1 MNQIAFCS
9 HFLVM
14 KNAPKILLIED
25 DRIISQN
32 LTDFLTQQGFR
43 ILHAFTGRDALNLLE
58 METVDLLLLDIN
70 LPDFDG
76 YQICQEVRKKNS
88 HTPILMLTAYDELE
102 DKMKG
107 FEVGADDYLT
117 KPFFMVE
124 VLARIKSLLKRAKKL
139 DDSQAL
145 IWVEDLS
152 INVSTTTVSR
162 SKQDINL
169 TPREFNLLLMLVKA
183 KGRIVTKKELNKE
196 IWGGSLD
203 EHNNTI
209 EVYINFLRKKIDK
222 PFSKQLIKTKIG
234 FGYYLDV
241 L

>member
-1 MNQIAFCS
+1 MRTSSLLLMKIAPT
-9 HFLVM
+9 L
-14 KNAPKILLIED
+14 LLIED
-25 DRIISQN
+25 DRSISQN
-32 LTDFLTQQGFR
+32 LAEFLSQEGFQ
-43 ILHAFTGRDALNLLE
+43 IQCVFTGNEALSVLE
-58 METVDLLLLDIN
+58 SGSFDLLILDVN

-76 YQICQEVRKKNS
+76 YHICQEFRKRNTQ
-88 HTPILMLTAYDELE
+88 TPILMLTAYDELE

-107 FEVGADDYLT
+107 FEMGADDYLT

-124 VLARIKSLLKRAKKL
+124 VLARIKSLLKRANKQIEQP
-139 DDSQAL
+139 SL

-152 INVSTTTVSR
+152 IDVSTNSVFR
-162 SKQDINL
+162 AKQDINL

-183 KGRIVTKKELNKE
+183 KGKMVTKKELNKQ

-234 FGYYLDV
+234 FGYYLDI

>member
-1 MNQIAFCS
+1 
-9 HFLVM
+9 M
-14 KNAPKILLIED
+14 KNAPKLLLIED

-32 LTDFLTQQGFR
+32 LADFLSQEGFQ
-43 ILHAFTGRDALNLLE
+43 IQHAFTGNEALLILE
-58 METVDLLLLDIN
+58 NSIFDLLILDVN
-70 LPDFDG
+70 LPDFNG
-76 YQICQEVRKKNS
+76 YHICKEFRKINTE
-88 HTPILMLTAYDELE
+88 TPILMLTAYDELD

-107 FEVGADDYLT
+107 FESGADDYLT
-117 KPFFMVE
+117 KPFFMAE
-124 VLARIKSLLKRAKKL
+124 VVARVKSLLKRSKK
-139 DDSQAL
+139 QADLAEL

-152 INVSTTTVSR
+152 IDISTNSVAR
-162 SKQDINL
+162 SKQVINL
-169 TPREFNLLLMLVKA
+169 TPREFNLLLMLVRA
-183 KGRIVTKKELNKE
+183 KGKIVTKKELNKE

-241 L
+241 Q

>member
-1 MNQIAFCS
+1 
-9 HFLVM
+9 M
-14 KNAPKILLIED
+14 KSPPRIILIED
-25 DRIISQN
+25 DYAISQN
-32 LTDFLTQQGFR
+32 LTDFLIKEGF
-43 ILHAFTGRDALNLLE
+43 HVENVYTGNDAIQVLE
-58 METVDLLLLDIN
+58 KNKFDLLILDVN
-70 LPDFDG
+70 LPGFDG
-76 YQICQEVRKKNS
+76 YYICQEFRKNN
-88 HTPILMLTAYDELE
+88 TQIPILMLTAYDELE

-107 FEVGADDYLT
+107 FDVGADDYLT
-117 KPFFMVE
+117 KPFYMAE
-124 VLARIKSLLKRAKKL
+124 VLARVKSLLKRSNKQP
-139 DDSQAL
+139 DYQAP

-152 INVSTTTVSR
+152 IDIST
-162 SKQDINL
+162 SKVLRAKQEINL

-183 KGRIVTKKELNKE
+183 KGKIVTKKELNKE

-234 FGYYLDV
+234 FGYYLDI

>member
-1 MNQIAFCS
+1 MRTSSQ
-9 HFLVM
+9 LLM
-14 KNAPKILLIED
+14 KNAPTLLLIED
-25 DRIISQN
+25 DRSISQN
-32 LTDFLTQQGFR
+32 LADFLSQEGFQ
-43 ILHAFTGRDALNLLE
+43 IQCVFTGNEALSVLE
-58 METVDLLLLDIN
+58 SGSFDLLILDVN

-76 YQICQEVRKKNS
+76 YHICQEFRKRNTQ
-88 HTPILMLTAYDELE
+88 TPILMLTAYDELE

-107 FEVGADDYLT
+107 FEMGADDYLT

-124 VLARIKSLLKRAKKL
+124 VLARIKSLLKRANKQTEQP
-139 DDSQAL
+139 SL

-152 INVSTTTVSR
+152 IDVSTNSVFR
-162 SKQDINL
+162 AKQDINL

-183 KGRIVTKKELNKE
+183 KGKMVTKKELNKQ

-234 FGYYLDV
+234 FGYYLDI

>member
-1 MNQIAFCS
+1 
-9 HFLVM
+9 M
-14 KNAPKILLIED
+14 KNAPKLLLIED

-32 LTDFLTQQGFR
+32 LSDFLSQEGFQ
-43 ILHAFTGRDALNLLE
+43 IQVVYTGNDALSVLASGRF
-58 METVDLLLLDIN
+58 DLLILDVN
-70 LPDFDG
+70 LPDLDG
-76 YQICQEVRKKNS
+76 FHICQEFRKHNS
-88 HTPILMLTAYDELE
+88 ETPILMLTAYDELE
-102 DKMKG
+102 DKVKG
-107 FEVGADDYLT
+107 FEMGADDYLT

-124 VLARIKSLLKRAKKL
+124 VLARIKSLLKRANK
-139 DDSQAL
+139 QIEPPAL
-145 IWVEDLS
+145 MWVEDLS
-152 INVSTTTVSR
+152 IDFSTNVVSR
-162 SKQDINL
+162 AKQEINL
-169 TPREFNLLLMLVKA
+169 TPREFNLLVMLAKA
-183 KGRIVTKKELNKE
+183 KGKIVTKKELNKQ

>member
-1 MNQIAFCS
+1 
-9 HFLVM
+9 M
-14 KNAPKILLIED
+14 KSPPRIILIED
-25 DRIISQN
+25 DYVISQN
-32 LTDFLTQQGFR
+32 LSDFLRKEGFHVEN
-43 ILHAFTGRDALNLLE
+43 IYTGNDAIEVLE
-58 METVDLLLLDIN
+58 KNKFDLLILDVN
-70 LPDFDG
+70 LPGFDG
-76 YQICQEVRKKNS
+76 YYICQEFRKYNS
-88 HTPILMLTAYDELE
+88 QIPILMLTAYDELE

-117 KPFFMVE
+117 KPFYMAE
-124 VLARIKSLLKRAKKL
+124 VLARVKSLLKRSNKHT
-139 DDSQAL
+139 DYQAP

-152 INVSTTTVSR
+152 IDISTNKVLR
-162 SKQDINL
+162 SKQEINL

-183 KGRIVTKKELNKE
+183 KGKIVTKKELNKA

-234 FGYYLDV
+234 FGYYLDII
-241 L
+241 

>member
-1 MNQIAFCS
+1 
-9 HFLVM
+9 M
-14 KNAPKILLIED
+14 KNAPTLLLIED
-25 DRIISQN
+25 DRSISQN
-32 LTDFLTQQGFR
+32 LADFLSQEGFQ
-43 ILHAFTGRDALNLLE
+43 IQCVFTGNEALSVLE
-58 METVDLLLLDIN
+58 SGSFDLLILDVN

-76 YQICQEVRKKNS
+76 YHICQEFRKRNTQ
-88 HTPILMLTAYDELE
+88 TPILMLTAYDELE

-107 FEVGADDYLT
+107 FEMGADDYLT

-124 VLARIKSLLKRAKKL
+124 VLARIKSLLKRANKQTEQP
-139 DDSQAL
+139 SL

-152 INVSTTTVSR
+152 IDVSTNSVFR
-162 SKQDINL
+162 AKQDINL

-183 KGRIVTKKELNKE
+183 KGKMVTKKELNKQ

>member
-1 MNQIAFCS
+1 
-9 HFLVM
+9 M
-14 KNAPKILLIED
+14 KNAPKLLLIED
-25 DRIISQN
+25 DRVISQN
-32 LTDFLTQQGFR
+32 LTDFLSQEGFQIQHAYTGSEALSNLEKNSFDLI
-43 ILHAFTGRDALNLLE
+43 ILD
-58 METVDLLLLDIN
+58 VN

-76 YQICQEVRKKNS
+76 YYICQEFRKQNTQ
-88 HTPILMLTAYDELE
+88 TPILMLTAYDELE

-107 FEVGADDYLT
+107 FGMGADDYLT
-117 KPFFMVE
+117 KPFFMAE
-124 VLARIKSLLKRAKKL
+124 VVARVKSLLKRAKKQTDL
-139 DDSQAL
+139 PAI

-152 INVSTTTVSR
+152 IDVSTNSVVR

-183 KGRIVTKKELNKE
+183 KGKIVTKKELNKE

-209 EVYINFLRKKIDK
+209 EVYINFLRKKIDR
-222 PFSKQLIKTKIG
+222 PFTKQLIKTKIG

>member
-1 MNQIAFCS
+1 
-9 HFLVM
+9 M
-14 KNAPKILLIED
+14 KNVPNLLLIED

-32 LTDFLTQQGFR
+32 LTEFLSQEGFR
-43 ILHAFTGRDALNLLE
+43 IQHAFSGKEALVLLDSSPF
-58 METVDLLLLDIN
+58 DLLILDVN

-76 YQICQEVRKKNS
+76 YHICQEFRKRNTQ
-88 HTPILMLTAYDELE
+88 TPILMLTAYDELE

-107 FEVGADDYLT
+107 FEMGADDYLT

-124 VLARIKSLLKRAKKL
+124 VLARIKSLLKRSHKL
-139 DDSQAL
+139 PEQAEV

-152 INVSTTTVSR
+152 IDMATNAVFR
-162 SKQDINL
+162 SKQEISL
-169 TPREFNLLLMLVKA
+169 TPREFNLLVMLVKA
-183 KGRIVTKKELNKE
+183 KGKIVTKKALNKE

-234 FGYYLDV
+234 FGYFLDV

>member
-1 MNQIAFCS
+1 
-9 HFLVM
+9 M
-14 KNAPKILLIED
+14 KNAPTLLLIED
-25 DRIISQN
+25 DRSISQN
-32 LTDFLTQQGFR
+32 LSDFLSQEGFQ
-43 ILHAFTGRDALNLLE
+43 IQVVYTGNDALSVLASGRF
-58 METVDLLLLDIN
+58 DLLILDVN
-70 LPDFDG
+70 LPDLDG
-76 YQICQEVRKKNS
+76 FQICQAFRKYNS
-88 HTPILMLTAYDELE
+88 ETPILMLTAYDELE

-107 FEVGADDYLT
+107 FEMGADDYLT

-124 VLARIKSLLKRAKKL
+124 VLARIKSLLKRANKQPGQT
-139 DDSQAL
+139 SL

-152 INVSTTTVSR
+152 IDVSTNAVSR
-162 SKQDINL
+162 AKQEINL

-183 KGRIVTKKELNKE
+183 KGKIVTKKELNKQ

-222 PFSKQLIKTKIG
+222 PFSTQLIKTKIG

>member
-1 MNQIAFCS
+1 
-9 HFLVM
+9 M
-14 KNAPKILLIED
+14 KNAPKLLLIED

-32 LTDFLTQQGFR
+32 LADFLSQEGFQ
-43 ILHAFTGRDALNLLE
+43 IQNAFTGNEALSILE
-58 METVDLLLLDIN
+58 NSFFDLLILDVN
-70 LPDFDG
+70 LPDFNG
-76 YQICQEVRKKNS
+76 YHICKEFRKINTD
-88 HTPILMLTAYDELE
+88 TPILMLTAYDELD

-107 FEVGADDYLT
+107 FESGADDYLT
-117 KPFFMVE
+117 KPFFMAE
-124 VLARIKSLLKRAKKL
+124 VVARVKSLLKRSKK
-139 DDSQAL
+139 QADLAEL

-152 INVSTTTVSR
+152 IDISTNSVAR
-162 SKQDINL
+162 SKQAINL
-169 TPREFNLLLMLVKA
+169 TPREFNLLLMLVRARGK
-183 KGRIVTKKELNKE
+183 IVTKKELNKE

>member
-1 MNQIAFCS
+1 MRTS
-9 HFLVM
+9 SLLLM
-14 KNAPKILLIED
+14 KNAPTLLLIED
-25 DRIISQN
+25 DRSISQN
-32 LTDFLTQQGFR
+32 LAEFLSQEGFQ
-43 ILHAFTGRDALNLLE
+43 IQCVFTGNEALSVLE
-58 METVDLLLLDIN
+58 SGSFDLLILDVN

-76 YQICQEVRKKNS
+76 YHICQEFRKRNTQ
-88 HTPILMLTAYDELE
+88 TPILMLTAYDELE

-107 FEVGADDYLT
+107 FEMGADDYLT

-124 VLARIKSLLKRAKKL
+124 VLARIKSLLKRANKQIEQP
-139 DDSQAL
+139 SL

-152 INVSTTTVSR
+152 IDVSTNSVFR
-162 SKQDINL
+162 AKQDINL

-183 KGRIVTKKELNKE
+183 KGKMVTKKELNKQ

-234 FGYYLDV
+234 FGYYLDI

>member
-1 MNQIAFCS
+1 M
-9 HFLVM
+9 M
-14 KNAPKILLIED
+14 KNAPTLLLIED
-25 DRIISQN
+25 DRSISQN
-32 LTDFLTQQGFR
+32 LADFLSQEGFQ
-43 ILHAFTGRDALNLLE
+43 IQCVFTGNEALSVLE
-58 METVDLLLLDIN
+58 SGSFDLLILDVN

-76 YQICQEVRKKNS
+76 YHICQEFRKRNTQ
-88 HTPILMLTAYDELE
+88 TPILMLTAYDELE

-107 FEVGADDYLT
+107 FEMGADDYLT

-124 VLARIKSLLKRAKKL
+124 VLARIKSLLKRANKQTEQP
-139 DDSQAL
+139 SL
-145 IWVEDLS
+145 IWVEDLC
-152 INVSTTTVSR
+152 INVSTNAVAR
-162 SKQDINL
+162 AKQDINL

-183 KGRIVTKKELNKE
+183 KGKMVTKKELNKQ

>member
-1 MNQIAFCS
+1 
-9 HFLVM
+9 M
-14 KNAPKILLIED
+14 KNAPKLLLIED

-32 LTDFLTQQGFR
+32 LTEFLVQEGFQ
-43 ILHAFTGRDALNLLE
+43 IQHAFTGKESLAMLN
-58 METVDLLLLDIN
+58 TAQFDLLILDLN
-70 LPDFDG
+70 LPDLDG
-76 YQICQEVRKKNS
+76 FHICQEFRKHNS
-88 HTPILMLTAYDELE
+88 QTPILMLTAYDELE
-102 DKMKG
+102 DKVKG
-107 FEVGADDYLT
+107 FEMGADDYLT

-124 VLARIKSLLKRAKKL
+124 VLARIKSLLKRANK
-139 DDSQAL
+139 QIEQPAL
-145 IWVEDLS
+145 MWVEDLS
-152 INVSTTTVSR
+152 IDFSTNVVSR
-162 SKQDINL
+162 AKQEINL
-169 TPREFNLLLMLVKA
+169 TPREFNLLVMLAKA
-183 KGRIVTKKELNKE
+183 KGKIVTKKELNKQ

>member
-1 MNQIAFCS
+1 M
-9 HFLVM
+9 M
-14 KNAPKILLIED
+14 KNTPTLLLIED
-25 DRIISQN
+25 DRSISQN
-32 LTDFLTQQGFR
+32 LADFLSQEGFQ
-43 ILHAFTGRDALNLLE
+43 IQCVFTGNEALSVLGSGSF
-58 METVDLLLLDIN
+58 DLLILDVN

-76 YQICQEVRKKNS
+76 YHICQEFRKRNIQ
-88 HTPILMLTAYDELE
+88 TPILMLTAYDELE

-107 FEVGADDYLT
+107 FEMGADDYLT

-124 VLARIKSLLKRAKKL
+124 VLARIKSLLKRANKQTEQP
-139 DDSQAL
+139 SL

-152 INVSTTTVSR
+152 IDVSTNSVFR
-162 SKQDINL
+162 AKQDINL

-183 KGRIVTKKELNKE
+183 KGKMVTKKELNKQ

-234 FGYYLDV
+234 FGYYLDI

>member
-1 MNQIAFCS
+1 
-9 HFLVM
+9 M
-14 KNAPKILLIED
+14 KNAPKLLLIED

-32 LTDFLTQQGFR
+32 LADFLSQEGFQ
-43 ILHAFTGRDALNLLE
+43 IQHAFTGNEALSILE
-58 METVDLLLLDIN
+58 NSIFDLLILDVN
-70 LPDFDG
+70 LPDFNG
-76 YQICQEVRKKNS
+76 YHICKEFRKINTD
-88 HTPILMLTAYDELE
+88 TPILMLTAYDELD

-107 FEVGADDYLT
+107 FESGADDYLT
-117 KPFFMVE
+117 KPFFMAE
-124 VLARIKSLLKRAKKL
+124 VVARVKSLLKRSKKQTDL
-139 DDSQAL
+139 AEL

-152 INVSTTTVSR
+152 IDISTNSVAR
-162 SKQDINL
+162 SKQAINL
-169 TPREFNLLLMLVKA
+169 TPREFNLLLMLVRARGK
-183 KGRIVTKKELNKE
+183 IVTKKELNKE

>member
-1 MNQIAFCS
+1 
-9 HFLVM
+9 M
-14 KNAPKILLIED
+14 KNAPKLLLIED

-32 LTDFLTQQGFR
+32 LADFLSQEGFQ
-43 ILHAFTGRDALNLLE
+43 IQHVFTGNEALSILKNSIF
-58 METVDLLLLDIN
+58 DLLILDVN

-76 YQICQEVRKKNS
+76 YHICKEFRKKNTE
-88 HTPILMLTAYDELE
+88 TPVLMLTAYDELE

-107 FEVGADDYLT
+107 FETGADDYLT
-117 KPFFMVE
+117 KPFFMAE
-124 VLARIKSLLKRAKKL
+124 VVARVKALLKRSKKQVDL
-139 DDSQAL
+139 AEL

-152 INVSTTTVSR
+152 IDISTNSVAR
-162 SKQDINL
+162 SKQAINL
-169 TPREFNLLLMLVKA
+169 TPREFNLLLMLVRA
-183 KGRIVTKKELNKE
+183 KGKIVTKKELNKE

-234 FGYYLDV
+234 FGYFLDV

>member
-1 MNQIAFCS
+1 
-9 HFLVM
+9 M
-14 KNAPKILLIED
+14 KNAPTLLLIED

-32 LTDFLTQQGFR
+32 LSDFLSQEGFQ
-43 ILHAFTGRDALNLLE
+43 IQVVYTGNDALSVLASGRF
-58 METVDLLLLDIN
+58 DLLILDVN
-70 LPDFDG
+70 LPDLDG
-76 YQICQEVRKKNS
+76 FQICQAFRKYNS
-88 HTPILMLTAYDELE
+88 ETPILMLTAYDELE

-107 FEVGADDYLT
+107 FEMGADDYLT

-124 VLARIKSLLKRAKKL
+124 VLARIKSLLKRANKQPGQT
-139 DDSQAL
+139 SL

-152 INVSTTTVSR
+152 IDVSTNAVSR
-162 SKQDINL
+162 AKQEINL

-183 KGRIVTKKELNKE
+183 KGKIVTKKELNKQ

-222 PFSKQLIKTKIG
+222 PFSTQLIKTKIG

>member
-1 MNQIAFCS
+1 
-9 HFLVM
+9 M
-14 KNAPKILLIED
+14 KNAPKLLLIED
-25 DRIISQN
+25 DRSISQN
-32 LTDFLTQQGFR
+32 LADFLSQEGFQV
-43 ILHAFTGRDALNLLE
+43 HFAYTGKEALSALE
-58 METVDLLLLDIN
+58 KDLFDLLILDVN

-76 YQICQEVRKKNS
+76 FYICQEFRKRNTQ
-88 HTPILMLTAYDELE
+88 TPILMLTAYDELE

-107 FEVGADDYLT
+107 FEMGADDYLT

-124 VLARIKSLLKRAKKL
+124 VLARVKSLLKRTKKG
-139 DDSQAL
+139 DEYPAL

-152 INVSTTTVSR
+152 IDTSTNVVAR
-162 SKQDINL
+162 AKQEINL

-183 KGRIVTKKELNKE
+183 KGKMVTKKELNKQ

-234 FGYYLDV
+234 FGYYLDI

>member
-1 MNQIAFCS
+1 
-9 HFLVM
+9 M
-14 KNAPKILLIED
+14 KNAPKLLLIED
-25 DRIISQN
+25 DRIISKN
-32 LTDFLTQQGFR
+32 LADFLTQEGFHV
-43 ILHAFTGRDALNLLE
+43 LHAFTGNEATSILKNDSF
-58 METVDLLLLDIN
+58 DLLILDVN

-76 YQICQEVRKKNS
+76 YHICQEFRKYNTQ
-88 HTPILMLTAYDELE
+88 TPILMLTAYDELE
-102 DKMKG
+102 DKIKG
-107 FEVGADDYLT
+107 FGMGADDYLT

-124 VLARIKSLLKRAKKL
+124 VLARIKSLIKRAKKV
-139 DDSQAL
+139 DDQPAL

-152 INVSTTTVSR
+152 IDISTNSVER
-162 SKQDINL
+162 SKQDISL
-169 TPREFNLLLMLVKA
+169 TPREFNLLLMLAKA
-183 KGRIVTKKELNKE
+183 KGKIVTKKELNKE

>member
-1 MNQIAFCS
+1 
-9 HFLVM
+9 M
-14 KNAPKILLIED
+14 KNAPKLLLIED

-32 LTDFLTQQGFR
+32 LTEFLVQEGFQ
-43 ILHAFTGRDALNLLE
+43 IQHAFTGKESLAMLNSAQF
-58 METVDLLLLDIN
+58 DLLILDLN

-76 YQICQEVRKKNS
+76 FHICQEFRKHNS
-88 HTPILMLTAYDELE
+88 QTPILMLTAYDELE

-107 FEVGADDYLT
+107 FEMGADDYLT

-124 VLARIKSLLKRAKKL
+124 VLARIKSLLKRANKQPGQT
-139 DDSQAL
+139 SL

-152 INVSTTTVSR
+152 IDVSTNAVFR
-162 SKQDINL
+162 AKQEINL

-183 KGRIVTKKELNKE
+183 KGKIVTKKELNKQ

-222 PFSKQLIKTKIG
+222 PFSTQLIKTKIG